1 MSHNA
6 QSAELLSLVQQ
17 FSASSSIGVLE
28 EYENSSKLLLSW
40 VRLLRNSYLTGVAD
54 ELLFAVA
61 SSIRESAALAS
72 LGLVRPV
79 LFSLRA
85 QADLMLSWIYF
96 KDHPVEYETLCRTG
110 EGFVLKK
117 EAIGYFRDNY
127 PRFGDRLGI
136 LNSVAARAEV
146 DIYRLLS
153 AHVHSQSPFVISEVT
168 DLKDIVRSRDLIG
181 ECCSLQKDVSEYLS
195 DIVFSLGIVS
205 EAALPQSVKSDLSGR
220 LQTSGQRTVLY
231 Q

>member
-1 MSHNA
+1 MSHSV
-6 QSAELLSLVQQ
+6 QSTELLASVQE
-17 FSASSSIGVLE
+17 FSSSNSIKVLE
-28 EYENSSKLLLSW
+28 KYEDSSRLILSW
-40 VRLLRNSYLTGVAD
+40 VRLLRKSYLTGVAD

-61 SSIRESAALAS
+61 SSIREAAALAS

-96 KDHPVEYETLCRTG
+96 KDHPVEYGTLCRTG

-117 EAIGYFRDNY
+117 EAISYFRDNY

-136 LNSVAARAEV
+136 LNSVVTRAEV
-146 DIYRLLS
+146 DVYRLLS
-153 AHVHSQSPFVISEVT
+153 AHVHSQSPFVISEVN
-168 DLKDIVRSRDLIG
+168 DLKDIVRSRELIK

-195 DIVFSLGIVS
+195 DIIFSLGIVS
-205 EAALPQSVKSDLSGR
+205 EAALPKSVKLDLSER
-220 LQTSGQRTVLY
+220 VQTPGQRAVLY
-231 Q
+231 K